1 MERPIHVRRKR
12 EGLTDVLEHADVRNG
27 EHRLGKYRLVDRLDD
42 IEVGE
47 AYVANLVGIAGF
59 EKRVVIW
66 CLGNTPAGDGGLY
79 KIAMH
84 EAARGASLSHA
95 NLAHVLD
102 VGMVEGVF
110 FVATE
115 HVFGPTLDDVLR
127 LRHVLPWPVTAYI
140 VAEVAAA
147 LSYVHS
153 RRTANGELLRLVHR
167 RLTPRHITLSRSGDV
182 KLTGFG
188 TSWAWPQ
195 LDEYRPPEEA
205 RREPVDGR
213 ADVFALGAVLR
224 RCLPQTGIPEALLDA
239 VERTLQPYPEDRAT
253 ATELE
258 QELVQILHGAD
269 RPVVPRDLIDLA
281 ATAATWGG

>member
-79 KIAMH
+79 KVAMH

-127 LRHVLPWPVTAYI
+127 LRH
-140 VAEVAAA
+140 
-147 LSYVHS
+147 
-153 RRTANGELLRLVHR
+153 GVHR
-167 RLTPRHITLSRSGDV
+167 VFCFLPIGRCRWAKRNLPVGINTFSYRRLD
-182 KLTGFG
+182 
-188 TSWAWPQ
+188 
-195 LDEYRPPEEA
+195 
-205 RREPVDGR
+205 
-213 ADVFALGAVLR
+213 
-224 RCLPQTGIPEALLDA
+224 
-239 VERTLQPYPEDRAT
+239 
-253 ATELE
+253 
-258 QELVQILHGAD
+258 
-269 RPVVPRDLIDLA
+269 
-281 ATAATWGG
+281 